1 MTTIQ
6 PSSHRSWTRVLH
18 DDHDDSFD
26 PRVFWSVNALL
37 LTLLLIFL
45 VWCYRGGAEKIS
57 IYLTREAAG
66 LSDAEYLER
75 VRERRERE
83 AEEKKETPEQRLK
96 SLKKSFQRN
105 KVHMVVESHDFVE
118 ESVVEIVE
126 NESVVEQV
134 HNVGSGTEVE
144 TSEKEQESG
153 EGTSADIENGARIDE
168 EDGKAVILNPEES
181 ESANVVGETTDKDGQ
196 ATAPLSVGLGS
207 PDSDDSTNADQ
218 IGGESSSIDSL
229 ELGSSDNA
237 QENAIAEQ
245 DQIFAMNTAET
256 GAPGYIKL
264 RLPSGKRRTV
274 PNLCAV
280 CLCHYEEEETVVWS
294 SNRACKHAFHE
305 ECVMEWLIKMQD
317 GTPCPCCRQEFTDL
331 DRHKQMKKK
340 VLQPQASFD
349 VSVIRL

>member
-1 MTTIQ
+1 
-6 PSSHRSWTRVLH
+6 
-18 DDHDDSFD
+18 
-26 PRVFWSVNALL
+26 
-37 LTLLLIFL
+37 
-45 VWCYRGGAEKIS
+45 
-57 IYLTREAAG
+57 
-66 LSDAEYLER
+66 
-75 VRERRERE
+75 
-83 AEEKKETPEQRLK
+83 
-96 SLKKSFQRN
+96 
-105 KVHMVVESHDFVE
+105 VESHDFVE